1 MKSSARKLISLS
13 FLVLFFVSCGRH
25 AGTSAQS
32 QQSAGS
38 DQPPAYVQKAWDARY
53 TYDADRRLLVPQYA
67 GSRWG
72 AVQQYKEEGVLEY
85 QDWWI
90 RDVRAEDLE
99 SSPDTVITSFLDEDG
114 VLTQLPSQD
123 SDDSVSDED
132 SDPTDDT
139 DDTEQNLNN
148 PDFPGSSNEA
158 EDPFVPSP
166 FSPF

>member
-1 MKSSARKLISLS
+1 MKSSARKLTLFS
-13 FLVLFFVSCGRH
+13 FLVLFLVSCGRH
-25 AGTSAQS
+25 AGTSAQNK
-32 QQSAGS
+32 QSAGS
-38 DQPPAYVQKAWDARY
+38 GQPPAYVQKAWDARY

-114 VLTQLPSQD
+114 VLTQLPTQGA
-123 SDDSVSDED
+123 DDSASDED
-132 SDPTDDT
+132 SDSTDDT
-139 DDTEQNLNN
+139 DDSEQNLNN
-148 PDFPGSSNEA
+148 PDFPGSSNEV

>member
-1 MKSSARKLISLS
+1 MKSSARKPISLS
-13 FLVLFFVSCGRH
+13 FLVLFLVSCGRH
-25 AGTSAQS
+25 AGTSPQNK
-32 QQSAGS
+32 QSAGS
-38 DQPPAYVQKAWDARY
+38 GQPPAYVQKAWDARY

-67 GSRWG
+67 GSRWC

-114 VLTQLPSQD
+114 VLTQIPTQG
-123 SDDSVSDED
+123 SDDSASDED
-132 SDPTDDT
+132 SDPTNDT
-139 DDTEQNLNN
+139 DDSGQNLNN

>member
-1 MKSSARKLISLS
+1 ME
-13 FLVLFFVSCGRH
+13 
-25 AGTSAQS
+25 GTLALPLKTSNLLEVVNPQLMF
-32 QQSAGS
+32 
-38 DQPPAYVQKAWDARY
+38 KEAWDARY

-114 VLTQLPSQD
+114 VLTNTIPRL
-123 SDDSVSDED
+123 
-132 SDPTDDT
+132 
-139 DDTEQNLNN
+139 
-148 PDFPGSSNEA
+148 
-158 EDPFVPSP
+158 
-166 FSPF
+166 

>member
-1 MKSSARKLISLS
+1 MTFSATKQISFS
-13 FLVLFFVSCGRH
+13 FFVLLVVSCGRQT
-25 AGTSAQS
+25 GSSSLNKQP
-32 QQSAGS
+32 AGS
-38 DQPPAYVQKAWDARY
+38 GQPPAYVQKAWDARY

-99 SSPDTVITSFLDEDG
+99 SSPDTSITTFLDEDG
-114 VLTQLPSQD
+114 VVTELPSQSSED
-123 SDDSVSDED
+123 TVSDESLDD
-132 SDPTDDT
+132 SSDDPGQDVNNSDSPPSFNVTD
-139 DDTEQNLNN
+139 
-148 PDFPGSSNEA
+148 
-158 EDPFVPSP
+158 DPFVPSP

>member
-1 MKSSARKLISLS
+1 MNSSARKLMSLS
-13 FLVLFFVSCGRH
+13 FLVLFLVSCGRH
-25 AGTSAQS
+25 ANSSS
-32 QQSAGS
+32 QNKQSAGS
-38 DQPPAYVQKAWDARY
+38 GQPPAYVQKAWDARY

-99 SSPDTVITSFLDEDG
+99 SSPDTIITTFLDEDG
-114 VLTQLPSQD
+114 VLTEVQSPS
-123 SDDSVSDED
+123 SED
-132 SDPTDDT
+132 SASEEGSDLLNEPEDS
-139 DDTEQNLNN
+139 EENLNN
-148 PDFPGSSNEA
+148 PVLPSSSNQA
-158 EDPFVPSP
+158 DDPFVPSP

>member
-13 FLVLFFVSCGRH
+13 FLVLFLVSCGRH
-25 AGTSAQS
+25 AGTSAQNK
-32 QQSAGS
+32 QSTGS
-38 DQPPAYVQKAWDARY
+38 GQPPAYVQKAWDARY

-99 SSPDTVITSFLDEDG
+99 SSPDTAITSFLDEDG
-114 VLTQLPSQD
+114 VLTQIPTQD

-132 SDPTDDT
+132 SNPTDDT
-139 DDTEQNLNN
+139 DDSEQNLNN
-148 PDFPGSSNEA
+148 PDFPGSTNEA